1 MKTITEFFGPVLGA
15 AIAKDKELAASG
27 KTAEELPAAR
37 EQLMTELTKF
47 EGEKLKHFLA
57 ALDAVGN
64 KADRLKRVV
73 VWQVAEGEKGPKAA
87 LTREGFSYIVE
98 YFANPHQNA
107 KPSEGRDDD
116 RRGGRRD
123 RNGGRGGRGQ
133 GRGGDRRE
141 GERAPQDR
149 QPGER
154 SPQERSA
161 GAPKEGQARRERRPR
176 GPGPAGVAASG
187 KPLPKPRKDTENSAP
202 QT

>member
-1 MKTITEFFGPVLGA
+1 MKTITEFFGPSLLSA
-15 AIAKDKELAASG
+15 LTKDKELAASG

-47 EGEKLKHFLA
+47 EGDKLKHFLA

-87 LTREGFSYIVE
+87 LMREGFSYIVE

-107 KPSEGRDDD
+107 KPSESRDDD

-123 RNGGRGGRGQ
+123 RKGGRGGKGGRGPGQ
-133 GRGGDRRE
+133 GGERRDGDRRPVERKE
-141 GERAPQDR
+141 GEQRELAPR
-149 QPGER
+149 
-154 SPQERSA
+154 QER
-161 GAPKEGQARRERRPR
+161 KPR
-176 GPGPAGVAASG
+176 GPGPVGVAASG

-202 QT
+202 QS